1 MPDNIVN
8 IDFRRHFKMGGMER
22 VLDLGCGNGR
32 HTLEAA
38 RFPVRVVGLDFSL
51 DDLKAA
57 KFMYDDL
64 VRKGEAKGRA
74 DFILGDAQNLP
85 FKDGAF
91 DRSLCTEVFEHIP
104 DDHRG
109 ISEFLRVTKPGAPVA
124 VSVPNYWPETVF
136 WTLSWD
142 YWHTPGGHV
151 RRYRPGQMWGILED
165 KGMDVHFQRN
175 RHASQTGYWF
185 LRCLFGKDNENFLP
199 VRAYFKLNNW
209 YHNRRPKLL
218 ERVEATANLVI
229 GKDMILYGR
238 KRGHTPGMPSTNG
251 AAAIPASPG
260 VTAAP
265 QE

>member
-8 IDFRRHFKMGGMER
+8 VDFRRHFHIGGGER

-38 RFPVRVVGLDFSL
+38 RYDVRVVGLDMSA
-51 DDLKAA
+51 DDLRAA

-64 VRKGEAKGRA
+64 RRKGEAKGRA
-74 DFILGDAQNLP
+74 DFIIGDAQNLP

-91 DRSLCTEVFEHIP
+91 DKSVCTEVFEHIP
-104 DDHRG
+104 DDRRG
-109 ISEFLRVTKPGAPVA
+109 IREFLRVTKPGAPVA

-136 WTLSWD
+136 WTLSWE

-151 RRYRPGQMWGILED
+151 RRYRPGEMWGILEASD
-165 KGMDVHFQRN
+165 MDVSFQRN
-175 RHASQTGYWF
+175 RHSFQAIYWF

-199 VRAYFKLNNW
+199 VRTFFKFINW
-209 YHNRRPKLL
+209 HHNRRIKLL
-218 ERVEATANLVI
+218 EYIEATANLVI

-238 KRGHTPGMPSTNG
+238 KRARAGTPSNGHAPAA
-251 AAAIPASPG
+251 AAAIRG
-260 VTAAP
+260 
-265 QE
+265 EG

>member
-8 IDFRRHFKMGGMER
+8 IDFHRHFHLQPGER

-38 RFPVRVVGLDFSL
+38 RFPVRVVGLDFSRE
-51 DDLKAA
+51 DLRAA

-64 VRKGEAKGRA
+64 VRKGEARGRA
-74 DFILGDAQNLP
+74 DFIVGDAQNLP

-91 DRSLCTEVFEHIP
+91 DKSLCTEVFEHIP
-104 DDHRG
+104 DDRRG
-109 ISEFLRVTKPGAPVA
+109 IREFVRVTKAGADVA
-124 VSVPNYWPETVF
+124 VSVPNYWPETLF

-151 RRYRPGQMWGILED
+151 RRYRPGEMWRILESQHI
-165 KGMDVHFQRN
+165 DVRFQRN
-175 RHASQTGYWF
+175 RHSVQAVYWF

-199 VRAYFKLNNW
+199 VRLTFKLINW
-209 YHNRRPKLL
+209 HHNRRIKLL
-218 ERVEATANLVI
+218 ERIEATANLVI

-238 KRGHTPGMPSTNG
+238 KRAAPAAAPSRNGVAAG
-251 AAAIPASPG
+251 AAMPAEG
-260 VTAAP
+260 
-265 QE
+265 